1 MLQRI
6 VSGVV
11 ALAIVL
17 PVLFFG
23 GVDGA
28 KALVGLV
35 LFVVLYEFGPVA
47 SPERPRAAFGAMSL
61 VGGGIYALMSWG
73 GSQSSLIGVAMVLG
87 VAILLTW
94 SMFAHEDPEEGAL
107 SGAVTAISVSYIAA
121 AMAFIGLVRGFQPDG
136 LQWLLYVLI
145 ATWATDTGAYF
156 AGRFFGKTKLI
167 ERISPK
173 KTWEGAIGGLVLSV
187 VGALVIRSLD
197 PALSPGG
204 IERVAWHHIAAL
216 GALIHVSG
224 VVGDLVESL
233 FKRAHGIKDSGWIMP
248 GHGGILDRMDSIIFT
263 APVTWIYASYFGLG

>member
-47 SPERPRAAFGAMSL
+47 SPERPRAAFGVMSL

-94 SMFAHEDPEEGAL
+94 SMMLP
-107 SGAVTAISVSYIAA
+107 
-121 AMAFIGLVRGFQPDG
+121 
-136 LQWLLYVLI
+136 
-145 ATWATDTGAYF
+145 
-156 AGRFFGKTKLI
+156 
-167 ERISPK
+167 
-173 KTWEGAIGGLVLSV
+173 
-187 VGALVIRSLD
+187 
-197 PALSPGG
+197 
-204 IERVAWHHIAAL
+204 
-216 GALIHVSG
+216 
-224 VVGDLVESL
+224 
-233 FKRAHGIKDSGWIMP
+233 
-248 GHGGILDRMDSIIFT
+248 
-263 APVTWIYASYFGLG
+263 